1 MPVVTILKER
11 GRGIE
16 FSIAILKERYNM
28 VGFIF
33 VDDIDISKG
42 KLHNSNFTIY
52 KVFKRAQKAIDY

>member
-1 MPVVTILKER
+1 MVTVLKER

-16 FSIAILKERYNM
+16 FSIAISKERYKI

-42 KLHNSNFTIY
+42 KLHDSNFIIY
-52 KVFKRAQKAIDY
+52 KVFKRA